1 MRPWSVQPCVV
12 LLCVGQAALGFA
24 TCSSQQ
30 DSQRVDLRVELEQP
44 GVSGRVSHG
53 GAWWPSHSQGSVS
66 STAGA
71 GSLSIDAATL
81 PSHPRHELQLIWSKP
96 QHPLFPMPP
105 PLPCAPSHAAHPW
118 HVSSW
123 PLSPTD
129 RALAPHSQQSDAW
142 QGRSERQR
150 APATM
155 VGQKLA
161 WRLACVKVNCLLWR
175 EQGKGKFRGEKR
187 NRRNRTCSM
196 WNGKNRANITMQL
209 RLHTG
214 EESGR

>member
-1 MRPWSVQPCVV
+1 V

-96 QHPLFPMPP
+96 QHPLFCPF
-105 PLPCAPSHAAHPW
+105 PCTPPSHAPLPMPHTHGMYPPGPFPPQIERSPPTHSRAMRGKDDRS
-118 HVSSW
+118 VSEH
-123 PLSPTD
+123 L
-129 RALAPHSQQSDAW
+129 QQWLD
-142 QGRSERQR
+142 
-150 APATM
+150 
-155 VGQKLA
+155 
-161 WRLACVKVNCLLWR
+161 
-175 EQGKGKFRGEKR
+175 
-187 NRRNRTCSM
+187 
-196 WNGKNRANITMQL
+196 KN
-209 RLHTG
+209 LHG
-214 EESGR
+214 G